1 MVERRFS
8 ELGFDF
14 IVQGREDK
22 GHALKYLADQL
33 SLKNQEVGYMG
44 TTSLI

>member
-14 IVQGREDK
+14 IIQGREDK

-33 SLKNQEVGYMG
+33 RLRIKRHMG
-44 TTSLI
+44 RLP